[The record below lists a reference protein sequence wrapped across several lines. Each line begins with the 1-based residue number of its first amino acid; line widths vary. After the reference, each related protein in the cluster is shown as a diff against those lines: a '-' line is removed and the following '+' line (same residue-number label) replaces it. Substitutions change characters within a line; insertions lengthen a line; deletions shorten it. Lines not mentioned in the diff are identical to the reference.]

1 MKHSEKGAG
10 HSTIR
15 FSLGRKLTAA
25 FLAVSLL
32 VVATAGVAYT
42 LLNKLD
48 RNYSSLLETYS
59 TSIEKVSKID
69 MNTQRQNSLLFG
81 YLVEPAPEKEKQ
93 LSEINST
100 LGTLIGTMESAPGD
114 EEREKMIASL
124 AESNET
130 FARLL
135 VKVQSYVNQDRQDLA
150 KAEALLWSIPLTD
163 TMNGAA
169 EKLRLSEKDALQKE
183 MTRYKKE
190 SEATV
195 RTLIVYSIAVLIIAI
210 LIGLLLSRLIV
221 KPMRSMVRAV
231 GEMAAGDL
239 TAAAVEVNNRDEI
252 RELATAFNGM
262 KSNWHR
268 MIQDLG
274 QHAGRVANAAEK
286 MRQQSDQFVQSS
298 EQISVIM
305 GEISVGTEEQAQS
318 VELGV
323 SKVSTMSSSVGEIA
337 VLAEKAD
344 RQSSYALR
352 ETVAGEQIVNVTID
366 QMQVIQRQMNDLG
379 AFIERLSTRSDQ
391 IVKAAALI
399 ANISKQTQM
408 LALNAS
414 IEAARA
420 GESGRGF
427 AVVANEVRKLSVQT
441 GATAAEVSLLVEGVR
456 SETELVINAAKSGS
470 EEVTAGLIKVN
481 QAGEVFSSIRQ
492 AVEEMNGQ
500 ISRVSEQADQLTRQS
515 EAAVNVIRSIDRV
528 AQQTADGSREVYAH
542 TEEQHAGVQEIM
554 TAMDG
559 LSQLSDE
566 LQAMIGKFKV

>member
-1 MKHSEKGAG
+1 MKHSEQGAG

-25 FLAVSLL
+25 FFAVSLL
-32 VVATAGVAYT
+32 VGATAGVAYT
-42 LLNKLD
+42 FLNKLD
-48 RNYSSLLETYS
+48 RNYSSLLETYAA
-59 TSIEKVSKID
+59 SIEKVSKID
-69 MNTQRQNSLLFG
+69 MGTQRQNSMLFG
-81 YLVEPAPEKEKQ
+81 YLVDPTSEKEKQ

-100 LGTLIGTMESAPGD
+100 LGMLIGTMESTPGD
-114 EEREKMIASL
+114 EEREKMIGSL

-135 VKVQSYVNQDRQDLA
+135 VKVHSYVNQDRQDLA
-150 KAEALLWSIPLTD
+150 KTEALMWSIPLTD

-169 EKLRLSEKDALQKE
+169 EKLRASEKDALQKE
-183 MTRYKKE
+183 LNHYKKE

-195 RTLIVYSIAVLIIAI
+195 RTLIICSIAVLIIAI
-210 LIGLLLSRLIV
+210 SIGLLLSRLIV
-221 KPMRSMVRAV
+221 RPMRSMVRAV

-252 RELATAFNGM
+252 RELASAFNGM

-268 MIQDLG
+268 MINDLR
-274 QHAGRVANAAEK
+274 QHAGRVANSAERL
-286 MRQQSDQFVQSS
+286 RQQSDQFVQSS

-323 SKVSTMSSSVGEIA
+323 SKVAAMSSSADEIA

-344 RQSSYALR
+344 RYSSNVLR
-352 ETVAGEQIVNVTID
+352 ETVAGEQIVNLTID

-399 ANISKQTQM
+399 ANISNQTQM

-441 GATAAEVSLLVEGVR
+441 GITAAEVSSLVEGVR

-470 EEVTAGLIKVN
+470 EEVSAGLIKVN

-492 AVEEMNGQ
+492 AVEEVNGQ
-500 ISRVSEQADQLTRQS
+500 ISRVSEQADQLAQQS
-515 EAAVNVIRSIDRV
+515 EAAVQVIRSIDRV

-554 TAMDG
+554 GAMEG
-559 LSQLSDE
+559 LSQLSEE